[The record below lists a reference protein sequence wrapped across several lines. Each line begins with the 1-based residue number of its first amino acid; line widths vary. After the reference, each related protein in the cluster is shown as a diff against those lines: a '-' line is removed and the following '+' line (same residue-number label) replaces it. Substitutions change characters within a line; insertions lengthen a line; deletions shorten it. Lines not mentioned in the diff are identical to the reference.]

1 LQSAWDFNVADFE
14 GNWLSLGPG
23 RLISEV
29 SVFSLR
35 EKTLMATSSI
45 QDLARVTDQRLKR
58 HGVVSPGKRL
68 LARLFEVVF
77 FTTLKSEEGR
87 PLQLRIVLVDPNDP
101 DPERP
106 LRPRPGRW
114 RITKLRD
121 HLPLT
126 VPTLTKL
133 SKAADPWNSSLAV
146 HYNQSGEFFVWGLV
160 DQTIHFN
167 RMLVREAEG
176 GYAPPGLFQVLASG
190 PADLSVYRGFSF
202 IARLAQDTL
211 LKSQTDIFWSGPISD
226 GIDEGI
232 QRYLFSI
239 ERIVGKNHADE
250 WIGAFADKWIATLCR
265 ILISIQRYRHGGA
278 LLITRG
284 RSQLDVKYGISYR
297 RLPIALTNLGIARIK
312 ASLADEELDKYLD
325 DPNVYEVPAL
335 AHLDQA
341 IAESDADDY
350 EDEITGCVR
359 FISSLSCV
367 DGLIFATPDLAIRGF
382 GVEIRTKKEPAEV
395 FLASRPR
402 ATGKSLRR
410 IDPHH
415 YGTRHRSMM
424 RYCFANP
431 KSIGFV
437 ISQDGEIRVMTKVK
451 KSLVMWENLKVLS
464 FFEEDFK
471 KTTPNGQ
478 SH

>member
-1 LQSAWDFNVADFE
+1 
-14 GNWLSLGPG
+14 
-23 RLISEV
+23 
-29 SVFSLR
+29 
-35 EKTLMATSSI
+35 
-45 QDLARVTDQRLKR
+45 
-58 HGVVSPGKRL
+58 
-68 LARLFEVVF
+68 
-77 FTTLKSEEGR
+77 
-87 PLQLRIVLVDPNDP
+87 
-101 DPERP
+101 
-106 LRPRPGRW
+106 
-114 RITKLRD
+114 
-121 HLPLT
+121 
-126 VPTLTKL
+126 
-133 SKAADPWNSSLAV
+133 
-146 HYNQSGEFFVWGLV
+146 
-160 DQTIHFN
+160 
-167 RMLVREAEG
+167 
-176 GYAPPGLFQVLASG
+176 
-190 PADLSVYRGFSF
+190 
-202 IARLAQDTL
+202 
-211 LKSQTDIFWSGPISD
+211 
-226 GIDEGI
+226 
-232 QRYLFSI
+232 
-239 ERIVGKNHADE
+239 
-250 WIGAFADKWIATLCR
+250 
-265 ILISIQRYRHGGA
+265 
-278 LLITRG
+278 
-284 RSQLDVKYGISYR
+284 
-297 RLPIALTNLGIARIK
+297 LPIALTNLGIARIK

-382 GVEIRTKKEPAEV
+382 GVEIRTKKEPTEV

-471 KTTPNGQ
+471 KTTPDGQ